1 MQFHQTRLP
10 NGLQI
15 IAELTPSVHSIA
27 LGFFVQAGARDE
39 TNELSG
45 VTHFLEHMAFKG
57 NDRFSADDVN
67 RVFDELGA
75 KYNADTSE
83 EQTRFYAAVL
93 PEYLEPTTELLAA
106 LMRPSLRQD
115 DFDMEKKVILDE
127 IAKDNDQPSTVA
139 FEKSMQTYFEGH
151 PLGRCILGTLE
162 SVEALTSEQM
172 RNYHQQRYGASNM
185 LMVVAGNCDWN
196 RIVDVA
202 NQYCSGW
209 SAAGAEREFPQHM
222 PKPSIHVVQRDS
234 LQQQYVM
241 HQAIGPDA
249 KDPQRAAADLLSVIV
264 GDAGGSRLY
273 WELVDPGHVEMA
285 ETQFQPFH
293 GTGVCRTLIIGP
305 PEKTTKNLGRIKK
318 VFEKVNRDGVTEAEL
333 QQAKSKVCSRIVL
346 SSERPMN
353 RLDSLGDNWVYR
365 DSYQSV
371 EDELNLYRAVTTA
384 SIREYLQRYPL
395 AQTTTVA
402 VGPLANLAW
411 K

>member
-1 MQFHQTRLP
+1 MQFHKTRLP

-39 TNELSG
+39 TDELSG

-57 NDRFSADDVN
+57 NERFSADDVN

-127 IAKDNDQPSTVA
+127 IAKDNDQPSMVA
-139 FEKSMQTYFEGH
+139 FEKSMQTHFQGH
-151 PLGRCILGTLE
+151 PLGRCILGSLE
-162 SVEALTSEQM
+162 SVSALTSEQM

-185 LMVVAGNCDWN
+185 LLVVAGNCDWN

-202 NQYCSGW
+202 SQHCSDW
-209 SAAGAEREFPQHM
+209 SPAEAHREFPRHEA
-222 PKPSIHVVQRDS
+222 KPSIHVVQRDS

-241 HQAIGPDA
+241 HQANGPDA
-249 KDPQRAAADLLSVIV
+249 RDPQRAAADILSVIV

-285 ETQFQPFH
+285 EAQFQPYH
-293 GTGVCRTLIIGP
+293 GTGVFRTLFIGP
-305 PEKTTKNLGRIKK
+305 PEQTNKNLTRIKK
-318 VFEKVNRDGVTEAEL
+318 VYDKVNRDGVTDAEL

-365 DSYQSV
+365 GEYQSV
-371 EDELNLYRAVTTA
+371 ADDLNLYRAVTTA
-384 SIREYLQRYPL
+384 DIREYLQRYPL
-395 AQTTTVA
+395 GQTTTVA
-402 VGPLANLAW
+402 VGPLASLAW

>member
-1 MQFHQTRLP
+1 MQFHKTRLP

-39 TNELSG
+39 TSELSG

-57 NDRFSADDVN
+57 NERFSADDVN
-67 RVFDELGA
+67 RIFDELGA

-93 PEYLEPTTELLAA
+93 PEYLNPTTELLAA

-127 IAKDNDQPSTVA
+127 IAKDNDQPPTVA
-139 FEKSMQTYFEGH
+139 FEKSMETHFDGH

-162 SVEALTSEQM
+162 SVSALTSEQM
-172 RNYHQQRYGASNM
+172 RNYHRERYGADNM
-185 LMVVAGNCDWN
+185 LLVVAGNCDWN
-196 RIVDVA
+196 RIVDTA
-202 NQYCSGW
+202 SQYCENW
-209 SAAGAEREFPQHM
+209 TAGAAERDLPINEPR
-222 PKPSIHVVQRDS
+222 PSIHVIQRPA

-241 HQAIGPDA
+241 HQAAGPDA
-249 KDPQRAAADLLSVIV
+249 RDPQRAVADLISVIV
-264 GDAGGSRLY
+264 GDGGGSRLY
-273 WELVDPGHVEMA
+273 WELVDPGHAEMA
-285 ETQFQPFH
+285 ESQFQSYH
-293 GTGVCRTLIIGP
+293 GAGVFRTLFIGP
-305 PEKTTKNLGRIKK
+305 PKETDKNLGRIEK
-318 VFEKVNRDGVTEAEL
+318 VFLKVNREGVTEAEL

-365 DSYQSV
+365 DRYQSV
-371 EDELNLYRAVTTA
+371 EDDLNLYRSVTT
-384 SIREYLQRYPL
+384 SQIREYLERFPL
-395 AQTTTVA
+395 AQTTTVT
-402 VGPLANLAW
+402 VGPLGKLKW